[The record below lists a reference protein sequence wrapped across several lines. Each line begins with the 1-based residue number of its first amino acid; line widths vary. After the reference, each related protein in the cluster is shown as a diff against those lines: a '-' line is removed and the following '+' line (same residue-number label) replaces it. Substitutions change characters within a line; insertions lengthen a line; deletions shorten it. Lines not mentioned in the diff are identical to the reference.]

1 MKRNQ
6 PKVEQVE
13 MNEITTKASRIAESR
28 TACLIDESLRIAR
41 NNNQDPFRTLAVS
54 AYLQGIQDALTPPA
68 EPELPVPVCATCR
81 GAKWIKCAACDGTGN
96 FYGHDED
103 GDFLS
108 CDDCY
113 EKYGGDRAGT
123 VPCPDCS
130 AAQPAS
136 EQPRIWRVRNAQG
149 ILYGTGT
156 CDEAEARKWV
166 AELAG
171 QTLVYSLDNGETW
184 IDEQAEREGK

>member
-13 MNEITTKASRIAESR
+13 MNEIATKASRVAESR

-54 AYLQGIQDALTPPA
+54 AYLQGVQDALTPPA
-68 EPELPVPVCATCR
+68 EPSGNTGELPACATCN
-81 GAKWIKCAACDGTGN
+81 GLGVVCSHCHGFDDYCADVAICE
-96 FYGHDED
+96 Y
-103 GDFLS
+103 
-108 CDDCY
+108 C
-113 EKYGGDRAGT
+113 KGDRCPPNAGMSEH
-123 VPCPDCS
+123 CPNCS
-130 AAQPAS
+130 AQPATD
-136 EQPRIWRVRNAQG
+136 QPRIWRVRNAQG

-171 QTLVYSLDNGETW
+171 QTLVYSIDNGETW
-184 IDEQAEREGK
+184 IDEQAVAQGVSS